1 MKQTLK
7 QLRINK
13 DDPSFIIAATELK
26 GKSKKRLGEILLVL
40 FLLAMGIF
48 FLGTFIYMIPLTITK
63 YMNIQTFSDFLWLT
77 FSLILFFPTVGII
90 TFFTLGMGIYGLK
103 DMPTWHLGLY
113 KNRLVFHQFD
123 ETNKTYVEKIIP
135 LSKIK
140 GCDILKTE
148 HVNYMM
154 IKGRSFESVHY
165 TISVHV
171 EYEIDG
177 KLDYIHLLR
186 PDGFDQL
193 NEIISF
199 LQKEKQ
205 IPIYYI
211 YAPGEMYNYETRNE
225 RVLIKQFERKP
236 ITFNGQ
242 LDVYSQREFLRKVN
256 YFKALKSSSDY
267 MEKKLNKDDKE

>member
-1 MKQTLK
+1 MIWK
-7 QLRINK
+7 
-13 DDPSFIIAATELK
+13 
-26 GKSKKRLGEILLVL
+26 LV
-40 FLLAMGIF
+40 
-48 FLGTFIYMIPLTITK
+48 IY
-63 YMNIQTFSDFLWLT
+63 
-77 FSLILFFPTVGII
+77 TVGIATSSYSGYYKGFI
-90 TFFTLGMGIYGLK
+90 TENI
-103 DMPTWHLGLY
+103 HE
-113 KNRLVFHQFD
+113 NNAFHSSNPSIDANPFYYF
-123 ETNKTYVEKIIP
+123 KA
-135 LSKIK
+135 
-140 GCDILKTE
+140 
-148 HVNYMM
+148 
-154 IKGRSFESVHY
+154 RSFESVHY

-177 KLDYIHLLR
+177 KLDYIHLIR